1 MDDRADTLAH
11 GFAQGLEMA
20 MAVATSPRVV
30 FMDEPTAGLT
40 SHERSVVGEILRS
53 LTASG
58 ITVVLIEHDLD
69 FVEQV
74 ADRIAVLHD
83 GQILETGIP
92 ADVVKSRLVRDAYL
106 GSYDAESSLA

>member
-1 MDDRADTLAH
+1 
-11 GFAQGLEMA
+11 MA
-20 MAVATSPRVV
+20 LAVAARPSVV

-40 SHERSVVGEILRS
+40 ANERAVVGTVLKA

-58 ITVVLIEHDLD
+58 ITVTLIEHDLD

-83 GQILETGIP
+83 GAVLEVGSPSEIMRSQ
-92 ADVVKSRLVRDAYL
+92 VVRGAYV
-106 GSYDAESSLA
+106 GSFELDQAAR